1 MSDKEFVDIDAPVP
15 LAFQNKHPKNRLQ
28 NHVEPIIHHSC
39 RHHNKAEPEMKVM
52 QVEIACLIGPADE
65 K

>member
-28 NHVEPIIHHSC
+28 DHIQPIIHHAC
-39 RHHNKAEPEMKVM
+39 REHNQAEPEMKVM
-52 QVEIACLIGPADE
+52 
-65 K
+65 